1 MAVAS
6 GLPTWRSLAA
16 GLVRPA
22 ARAIVLPAAVMTGLV
37 LVGPPVY
44 LVLRG

>member
-16 GLVRPA
+16 VAVATPLV
-22 ARAIVLPAAVMTGLV
+22 ILV
-37 LVGPPVY
+37 V
-44 LVLRG
+44 RG